1 MSADLIPTIVALC
14 GAGGVLSTLIGWALG
29 RRRRHID
36 IAKLATDIAAELL
49 SEMRIEIDRLT
60 ERLTQAEHEAD
71 QLRAELAAT
80 RSELAALRNNRS

>member
-14 GAGGVLSTLIGWALG
+14 GAGGLLSTLLGWALG
-29 RRRRHID
+29 RRRRQID

-49 SEMRIEIDRLT
+49 SEMRTEIDRLT
-60 ERLTQAEHEAD
+60 ERLAQAEHEAD

-80 RSELAALRNNRS
+80 RTELAAMRDRQP